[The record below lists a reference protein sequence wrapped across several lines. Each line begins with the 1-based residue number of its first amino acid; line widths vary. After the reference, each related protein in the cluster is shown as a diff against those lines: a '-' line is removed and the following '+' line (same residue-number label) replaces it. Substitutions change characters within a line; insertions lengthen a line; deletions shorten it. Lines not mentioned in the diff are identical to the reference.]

1 MKNLVATAALL
12 LAFASTA
19 VFAQNSAITTSPVEG
34 AQYLGSYE
42 VDLASISTPMP
53 ELTAAVDQDR
63 SAIESSIWATVGG
76 DVIITMDSEAVMDWA
91 SNDVVFHTATDKYV
105 LNKVG
110 KLARKTAKDL
120 GLIYS
125 SNVTVLLVEPNDTEV
140 TAVIAA
146 DDQD

>member
-1 MKNLVATAALL
+1 MPTLSVAADDSRALL
-12 LAFASTA
+12 E
-19 VFAQNSAITTSPVEG
+19 TTV
-34 AQYLGSYE
+34 
-42 VDLASISTPMP
+42 
-53 ELTAAVDQDR
+53 
-63 SAIESSIWATVGG
+63 WTVSGG